1 MPRFSINVSFMLQ
14 EYAFLDRFAVAA
26 DLGFAAVDIQFPY
39 DHPPEAV
46 AKRAQAAGVEVVLI
60 NLPAGDRSAGE
71 LGIAALPGREA
82 AFRAGMEQAR
92 AYSRALGNRRVNV
105 LAGCVPNGVS
115 KETCRDTLIGNLRRT
130 ADTLA
135 PEDITVMVEPVN
147 GVDAP
152 GFLVQT
158 VEDACAL
165 MDRAGNANLAL
176 QFDLYHHQVMQGD
189 PIPALERHL
198 SRTAHVQFAD
208 APGRHEPGTG
218 DIDFARVFATL
229 DGLGYTG
236 WVGAEYRPTGMTAE
250 SLSWFDPWRAA
261 AP

>member
-14 EYAFLDRFAVAA
+14 EHAFLDRFAAAA

-46 AKRAQAAGVEVVLI
+46 ARRARAAGVEVVLI
-60 NLPAGDRSAGE
+60 NLPAGDLAAGE
-71 LGIAALPGREA
+71 IGIAALPGREA
-82 AFRAGMEQAR
+82 AFRAGIEQAL
-92 AYSRALGNRRVNV
+92 AYCRALGSRRVNV
-105 LAGCVPNGVS
+105 LAGRLPDGVS
-115 KETCRDTLIGNLRRT
+115 PATCRAVLTGNLR
-130 ADTLA
+130 LA
-135 PEDITVMVEPVN
+135 AEAFAREDVTVMVEPVN

-158 VEDACAL
+158 AEDAL
-165 MDRAGNANLAL
+165 DVIDRAGGANLAL

-198 SRTAHVQFAD
+198 TRIAHVQFAD

-218 DIDFARVFATL
+218 EIDFARAFAAV
-229 DGLGYTG
+229 DDLGYSG
-236 WVGAEYRPTGMTAE
+236 WVGAEYRPTGTTAE
-250 SLSWFDPWRAA
+250 SLGWFAPWRAA
-261 AP
+261 GG